1 MDIITSQA
9 MDEINLAIGRAVSSL
24 ISSGQNVEKQNILE
38 QLRKSE
44 EEAVDGMKEIY
55 AGAIGMVT
63 GKTPVRID

>member
-63 GKTPVRID
+63 GKTPVRIV

>member
-24 ISSGQNVEKQNILE
+24 ISSGKNVEKLNILE

-44 EEAVDGMKEIY
+44 KEAVDGMKEIY
-55 AGAIGMVT
+55 AGAIGMIT

>member
-24 ISSGQNVEKQNILE
+24 ISSGKHVEKHNILE

-44 EEAVDGMKEIY
+44 KEAVDGMKEIY